1 MHTKLSS
8 IFMRTFVF
16 HLFFDV
22 FALDLLVSYAE
33 LQNHFCQLGNYPLF
47 LKQLGNFD
55 LNRVI
60 KKNHPL
66 Q

>member
-1 MHTKLSS
+1 MNAELSS

-22 FALDLLVSYAE
+22 FAVDLLVSYAD
-33 LQNHFCQLGNYPLF
+33 LQIFFCQLGNYPLF
-47 LKQLGNFD
+47 LKQLDNFD